1 MWRYATL
8 EDKNKPIY
16 TMKKILF
23 AAALL
28 ASTLA
33 FAQQDAVLMTID
45 GKPVM
50 ASEFLYIYNKNNQE
64 SALEKKTMRE
74 YLDLFVNFKLKVTEA
89 EAQGI
94 DTTAAFR
101 KELAGYRAQATPR
114 YMVDN
119 EAVDSLIRMSYDR
132 LSRDRRAAHIAVEC
146 HADAPD
152 SAVEAALAKINEA
165 RVRVTTGLPKKVG
178 KGRRAK
184 TVCEP
189 EEFGAVALEM
199 SSDPNVQENHGE
211 LGWITPFRYV
221 YAFEDAVY
229 NTPVGQVT
237 PVFRS
242 GYGFHIALVEEERPH
257 EEVNAAHIMKMV
269 PRDNDSI
276 DAVMKHQ
283 IDSIYVLARS
293 GAAFGELAQQLS
305 DDKGSAMRG
314 GELGWFGRG
323 YMVPQFEAAA
333 FALRDSGE
341 ISEPVR
347 SRFGW
352 HIIRL
357 NGHRPIQSLDEMR
370 PQIERNVQRDERIK
384 QADLSFLR
392 KTRAEYQLPDT
403 MSDEAV
409 RASADAHLEEK
420 YEDLRHL
427 VREYHDGI
435 LLFDVSLRE
444 VWDKA
449 AQDVPGLTD
458 YFRRNKKQY
467 TWDQPRFKGYVVY
480 CKDQASA
487 RAARSIIRNSPADSI
502 DSFIAQRINLD
513 SVTYVR
519 SQHGLFLQGQ
529 NPAVDKYGFRL
540 KEAAFEPDA
549 EFPVVFTV
557 GKVLKAPAE
566 YTDERGKVTTDY
578 QDYLEKQWVEALRA
592 KYPVVIDEEVFRS
605 LQ

>member
-1 MWRYATL
+1 
-8 EDKNKPIY
+8 
-16 TMKKILF
+16 
-23 AAALL
+23 
-28 ASTLA
+28 
-33 FAQQDAVLMTID
+33 MTIN

-50 ASEFLYIYNKNNQE
+50 TSEFLYIYNKNNQE

-89 EAQGI
+89 QAQGI
-94 DTTAAFR
+94 DTTAAFQ
-101 KELAGYRAQATPR
+101 KELAGYRAQAIPR
-114 YMVDN
+114 YMVDSQ
-119 EAVDSLIRMSYDR
+119 AVDSLILLSYDR
-132 LSRDRRAAHIAVEC
+132 LCRDRRAAHIAVEC

-184 TVCEP
+184 TICEP
-189 EEFGAVALEM
+189 EEFGAVALEV
-199 SSDPNVQENHGE
+199 SSDPNVQENRGE

-229 NTPVGQVT
+229 NTPVGEVT

-269 PRDNDSI
+269 PRDNDSLN
-276 DAVMKHQ
+276 AVMKHQ
-283 IDSIYVLARS
+283 IDSIFALAQNGADFSELAR
-293 GAAFGELAQQLS
+293 QLS

-323 YMVPQFEAAA
+323 YMVPQFETAA
-333 FALRDSGE
+333 FALQDSGQ

-357 NGHRPIQSLDEMR
+357 NGHRNIQSLAEMR
-370 PQIERNVQRDERIK
+370 PQIERNVQRDERMK
-384 QADLSFLR
+384 QADLSFIR
-392 KTRAEYQLPDT
+392 KTRAEYRLPDS
-403 MSDEAV
+403 MSDEEV
-409 RASADAHLEEK
+409 RTYANQHLEEK
-420 YEDLRHL
+420 YDELRNL

-449 AQDVPGLTD
+449 AQDVPGLTN
-458 YFRRNKKQY
+458 FFKRNKKQY

-487 RAARSIIRNSPADSI
+487 RAARNIIRNSPADSI
-502 DSFIAQRINLD
+502 DSFINQRINLD

-519 SQHGLFLQGQ
+519 AQHGLFLRGQ
-529 NPAVDKYGFRL
+529 NPAVDKYGFRS
-540 KEAAFEPDA
+540 KEATFEPDA
-549 EFPVVFTV
+549 EFPIVFTV
-557 GKVLKAPAE
+557 GKVLKAPEE

-578 QDYLEKQWVEALRA
+578 QDYLEKQWVETLRA
-592 KYPVVIDEEVFRS
+592 KYPVVINEEVFRT